1 MECREE
7 CGRLR
12 WNEGGATVVQLD
24 GDDYEHAEVGAEK
37 AKQRAESVPK
47 LADDD
52 AVTDGG
58 RDFGRDV
65 VSERRR

>member
-1 MECREE
+1 
-7 CGRLR
+7 
-12 WNEGGATVVQLD
+12 LD
-24 GDDYEHAEVGAEK
+24 GDDYEHAGVGAEK